1 MMDERRTQMLTAE
14 AAIEMWH
21 ASRLSVT
28 KTYEKSPEI
37 IKANDSVIGTLGNF
51 SASIGKAKSKKT
63 FNVSAIVAAALMNG
77 TVLRYTA
84 TLPENKRRV
93 LYVDT
98 EQSPY
103 HCQKVIKRILRMC
116 GLPADRDHAYL
127 EFLALRKYSPEE
139 RIEITRQAIYNLS
152 DVGLV
157 IIDGIRDFVYDIN
170 SPSESTKIITL
181 LMQWTDERQIHIHAI
196 LHQNKGDE
204 NARGHIGTELNNKAE
219 TVLAVEK
226 DSRDSDISSV
236 KAIHIR
242 AMDFEP
248 FAFRIN
254 SDALPELM
262 EGYTVCNRDGGKSKR
277 QKFNPYTDITERHHR
292 IALETA
298 FSKQSS
304 YGYNELTD
312 ALKEAYGLV
321 NIRISNNKASD
332 LISMLKCKRMLVQ
345 DGSKKYSYNPDF
357 VY

>member
-1 MMDERRTQMLTAE
+1 MNDNRTIQISAE

-28 KTYEKSPEI
+28 KVYEMSPEI
-37 IKANDSVIGTLGNF
+37 IKAQDSVIGTLGNF

-63 FNVSAIVAAALMNG
+63 FNVSTIVAAALTNG
-77 TVLRYTA
+77 TMLRYSA
-84 TLPENKRRV
+84 SLPEGKRRV

-116 GLPADRDHAYL
+116 GMPTDKDHENL

-139 RIEITRQAIYNLS
+139 RIEITRQAIYNLP
-152 DVGLV
+152 DIGLV

-170 SPSESTKIITL
+170 SPSESTKIITM

-219 TVLAVEK
+219 TVLLVEK
-226 DSRDSDISSV
+226 DTQCNDISCVRSV
-236 KAIHIR
+236 HIR

-254 SDALPELM
+254 DEALPELI
-262 EGYTVCNRDGGKSKR
+262 EEYVVGTKGGGKPKR
-277 QKFNPYTDITERHHR
+277 TKFDPYTDIPERHHR
-292 IALETA
+292 IALEAA
-298 FSKQSS
+298 FSKKPS
-304 YGYNELTD
+304 YGYKELTEV
-312 ALKEAYGLV
+312 LQETYGLV
-321 NIRISNNKASD
+321 SVQLSNNKAVA
-332 LISMLKCKRMLVQ
+332 LISMLKCKRMIVQ
-345 DGSKKYSYNPDF
+345 DASKKYIYNPDF

>member
-1 MMDERRTQMLTAE
+1 MNDNRTMQISAE
-14 AAIEMWH
+14 AAIEMWY

-28 KTYEKSPEI
+28 KVYEMSPEI
-37 IKANDSVIGTLGNF
+37 IKAQDSVIGTLGNF

-63 FNVSAIVAAALMNG
+63 FNVSAIVAAALKNG
-77 TVLRYTA
+77 TVLRYSA
-84 TLPENKRRV
+84 SLPEGKRRV

-116 GLPADRDHAYL
+116 GMPTDKDHDNL
-127 EFLALRKYSPEE
+127 EFFALRKYSPEE
-139 RIEITRQAIYNLS
+139 RIEITRQAIYNLP
-152 DVGLV
+152 DIGLV

-170 SPSESTKIITL
+170 SPSESTKIITM

-219 TVLAVEK
+219 TVLLVEK
-226 DSRDSDISSV
+226 DSQSNDISCVKSV
-236 KAIHIR
+236 HIR

-254 SDALPELM
+254 DEALPELI
-262 EGYTVCNRDGGKSKR
+262 EEYVVGTKGGGKPKR
-277 QKFNPYTDITERHHR
+277 AKFDPYADISEPQHR
-292 IALETA
+292 IALEAA
-298 FSKQSS
+298 FSKKPS
-304 YGYNELTD
+304 YGYKELTEV
-312 ALKEAYGLV
+312 LQETYGLV
-321 NIRISNNKASD
+321 SVQLSNNKAVA
-332 LISMLKCKRMLVQ
+332 LISMLKCKRMIVQ
-345 DGSKKYSYNPDF
+345 DASKKYIYNPDF